1 MAQSPAAALRD
12 DDEAGAGADDDSS
25 RRRGGGI
32 DDRPALPTPALAR
45 IRVLCGSCL
54 SAMLLLL
61 VLGALGRVVLV

>member
-1 MAQSPAAALRD
+1 VAQSPAAALRE
-12 DDEAGAGADDDSS
+12 DDEAGADDDSS

-61 VLGALGRVVLV
+61 VLGALGRVVLL